1 MKYCNRCGAQIT
13 DDSSRFCPNCGND
26 TMAPVNVAAPREEDK
41 PNAGFA
47 VLGFFLPLIGLILYL
62 VWKSE
67 TPLKA
72 KSCLNGAIAG
82 FITGIVLVVLISII
96 AAIIGASFF
105 AHFGSPSYY
114 Y

>member
-13 DDSSRFCPNCGND
+13 DDSARFCPNCGND

-41 PNAGFA
+41 PNMGFA
-47 VLGFFLPLIGLILYL
+47 VLGFFLPLVGLILYL

-72 KSCLNGAIAG
+72 KSCIHGAIAG
-82 FITGIVLVVLISII
+82 FITGIVLSVIISII
-96 AAIIGASFF
+96 AAVIVAMAG
-105 AHFGSPSYY
+105 SYY
-114 Y
+114 YGGGYYY